1 MPSTGALA
9 SKGSAACWP
18 ASWAPGAAP
27 PLARRTSVPS
37 ASQRWALVGY
47 GGWRGEE
54 GGREE
59 GRMVVDDWGGRVG
72 WRVNGWEE
80 EWVGKITEIKRE
92 GANLDVV
99 DCLE

>member
-1 MPSTGALA
+1 MGTG
-9 SKGSAACWP
+9 SGTSSC
-18 ASWAPGAAP
+18 SQNIGAISI
-27 PLARRTSVPS
+27 TK
-37 ASQRWALVGY
+37 VGF
-47 GGWRGEE
+47 GGLWGLEGEE

-80 EWVGKITEIKRE
+80 EWVGKITEIKKE